1 MENYIETV
9 VVLYFFTRFIRT
21 YERKTIKHKNTERM
35 IRVNDELTRTQY
47 IILNILKAS
56 KATNHM
62 LSMTLA
68 EIAEQEGRNKIN
80 TIYKHIR
87 VLVEKGFVLQGAR
100 VEKAYSYY
108 ISERGITL
116 LQKFKDTE
124 VTKDDEAN

>member
-1 MENYIETV
+1 
-9 VVLYFFTRFIRT
+9 
-21 YERKTIKHKNTERM
+21 M

>member
-1 MENYIETV
+1 ML

-35 IRVNDELTRTQY
+35 IRMNDELTRTQY